1 LKFSLLKI
9 EQISGDKSS
18 FYTVQLE
25 DGTILFDRFINEN
38 SGLHE
43 KEIRDILQ
51 RIRAMAHHTSAQEH
65 FFKLYEGKLGDGVC
79 ALYDEPDAKLRL
91 YCIRYGSAIVIIGG
105 GGPKEKS
112 IREFQQNKKLTN
124 ENYLLREISQTITG
138 KMKSGDIRFSDDEL
152 EFEGNLDFI

>member
-1 LKFSLLKI
+1 
-9 EQISGDKSS
+9 
-18 FYTVQLE
+18 
-25 DGTILFDRFINEN
+25 
-38 SGLHE
+38 
-43 KEIRDILQ
+43 
-51 RIRAMAHHTSAQEH
+51 MAHHTSAQEH